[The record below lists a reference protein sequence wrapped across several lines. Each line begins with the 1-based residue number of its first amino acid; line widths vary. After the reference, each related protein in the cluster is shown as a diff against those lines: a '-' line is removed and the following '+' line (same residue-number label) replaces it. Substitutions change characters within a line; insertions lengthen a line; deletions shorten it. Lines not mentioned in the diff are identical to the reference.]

1 MVFYA
6 SVIEILT
13 RPQHFKK
20 DDFPASG
27 AFHNKLCAPPRQMIQ
42 FFLVQL
48 KAQAKLKKCFCKVL
62 KTSGVIAL
70 NPLLSSPGG
79 GLIYFKH
86 IRRGGEGHI

>member
-1 MVFYA
+1 MVYYA

-27 AFHNKLCAPPRQMIQ
+27 AFHKKTLCAPPRQMIQ

-48 KAQAKLKKCFCKVL
+48 KAQAKLQKCLCKVL

-70 NPLLSSPGG
+70 NPLLSPPGG
-79 GLIYFKH
+79 AYLL
-86 IRRGGEGHI
+86 